1 MACFMLLRLNM
12 TLFIKLLVFS
22 ICSSVALY
30 CQAQDD
36 VIQNTR
42 LAIKAGNAK
51 ELIKHLN
58 EMVDLAFDGE
68 KGSYSKIQAEF
79 VLRDFFKK
87 HPPTEFEYI
96 HRGASKEGLR
106 YAIGKYSAQNVHF
119 RVVIYIKPQRNNTYL
134 IDLLDFSKE

>member
-1 MACFMLLRLNM
+1 MLVYLAVMCLE
-12 TLFIKLLVFS
+12 S
-22 ICSSVALY
+22 I
-30 CQAQDD
+30 AQED

-51 ELIKHLN
+51 ELIKQMN

-68 KGSYSKIQAEF
+68 KGSYSKTQAEF

-87 HPPTEFEYI
+87 HPPGDFEYI

-106 YAIGKYSAQNVHF
+106 YAIGKYGALNGNF